1 MDGPIMRVQWMVWAF
16 AIKATDV
23 GAIRHDT
30 VDSASPLRAESAE
43 MPSSHALDASDTE
56 KSSVY

>member
-1 MDGPIMRVQWMVWAF
+1 MVWAF